1 MIKVSEFDIAEY
13 LDSEEA
19 IASYLAACLEDEDP
33 NVFLRALGH
42 VAKARGMMQL
52 AKETGLGRESLYK
65 SLSSGA
71 KPRFDTIV
79 RICKALNVPLGIKEP
94 AHS

>member
-42 VAKARGMMQL
+42 VAKARGIMQL